1 MANLVFFAHSDSP
14 ELSLLGLE
22 VPLVPDVPGSLSMPS
37 S

>member
-1 MANLVFFAHSDSP
+1 MANLVFFP